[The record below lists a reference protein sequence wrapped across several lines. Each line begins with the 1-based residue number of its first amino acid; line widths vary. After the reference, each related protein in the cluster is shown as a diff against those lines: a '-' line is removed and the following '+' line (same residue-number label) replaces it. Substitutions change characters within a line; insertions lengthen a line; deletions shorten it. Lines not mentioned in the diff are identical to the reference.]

1 MCFMALVPP
10 RDAMASTTAYS
21 AVVSATRLVN
31 ALPFS
36 SSSSS
41 CLGSST
47 SAIRSAP
54 QFAFVEEGAGIA
66 GDGIGIALDARHAS
80 LHRGFRHCCGDRR
93 GHAEVEGVGNDVVLL
108 QIVGRDDEIGRASCR
123 ERV

>member
-1 MCFMALVPP
+1 MSMCFMALVPP

-31 ALPFS
+31 VLPLS

-54 QFAFVEEGAGIA
+54 PTHRRQKQESAFFLELRLRSEAHDDRIFCFEDKLKTKCQFFAVRPA
-66 GDGIGIALDARHAS
+66 
-80 LHRGFRHCCGDRR
+80 
-93 GHAEVEGVGNDVVLL
+93 DVRFA
-108 QIVGRDDEIGRASCR
+108 QG
-123 ERV
+123 

>member
-10 RDAMASTTAYS
+10 KDAMASTTAYS
-21 AVVSATRLVN
+21 AVVSARRLVN

-47 SAIRSAP
+47 SAIRSASQLP
-54 QFAFVEEGAGIA
+54 FVEEGAGVA
-66 GDGIGIALDARHAS
+66 GDGLGVALNARDAG
-80 LHRGFRHCCGDRR
+80 LHRRAGDRCGDRR
-93 GHAEVEGVGNDVVLL
+93 RHAKVEGVRNDVV
-108 QIVGRDDEIGRASCR
+108 
-123 ERV
+123 